1 MTELPNRRHA
11 VNFSTGPFVITVGFN
26 PKTGAACELF
36 ITSRGKSGTELDSWL
51 YELGVTASKIMQ
63 GGEGGEY

>member
-1 MTELPNRRHA
+1 MTDLSNRRHA
-11 VNFSTGPFVITVGFN
+11 VNFATGPFVVTVGFD

-36 ITSRGKSGTELDSWL
+36 ITSRGKTGTELDDWL

-63 GGEGGEY
+63 GEDL